1 MALDDQEQYEQ
12 GEQVRIWLRNNG
24 SSVIGG
30 IAVGLALIAGWQW
43 WQRKQEMHG
52 QEAAMAYARLTD
64 AISDNGDD
72 KKIAAL
78 ARTVQTE
85 YAKSAYAVLA
95 ALRVAAQ
102 QMDHNDAKAAVATL
116 DAAPATSDPGLATL
130 VRLRAARA
138 LLVLGKPADALA
150 RAQPITGDDYAG
162 AVGELRGDAEVA
174 LGRIDA
180 ARQDYIAALRA
191 LPEGAPNR
199 EMLEMKLADIGGVAP
214 KPEAKKA

>member
-12 GEQVRIWLRNNG
+12 GEQVRVWLHNNG

-52 QEAAMAYARLTD
+52 QEAAAAYARLTD
-64 AISDNGDD
+64 AISDNGDE

-78 ARTVQTE
+78 ARTVQAE
-85 YAKSAYAVLA
+85 YGKSAYAVLA
-95 ALRVAAQ
+95 ALRMAAH
-102 QMDHNDAKAAVATL
+102 QMDRNDAKAALAAL
-116 DAAPATSDPGLATL
+116 NAAPATTDAGLSTL
-130 VRLRAARA
+130 IRLRAARA
-138 LLVLGKPADALA
+138 LLVMGKPADALA
-150 RAQPITGDDYAG
+150 RVQPVTDSDFA
-162 AVGELRGDAEVA
+162 AVAGELRGDAEVA
-174 LGRIDA
+174 LGRMDA